1 MVTARPKEL
10 IGRRVRGTQT
20 GGRPIGYGMG
30 VDIVLVDGDENVL
43 GTVFCTNGESA
54 GEVGVVDSMLTET
67 GGVMDRAAQG
77 DIGTVVMVV
86 MFKLFKRSVDI

>member
-20 GGRPIGYGMG
+20 VGRPIGYGMG

-54 GEVGVVDSMLTET
+54 GEVGVDSVLTET
-67 GGVMDRAAQG
+67 GGVIDRAAQD
-77 DIGTVVMVV
+77 DIGTIGRVVML
-86 MFKLFKRSVDI
+86 KLFKRSVDI